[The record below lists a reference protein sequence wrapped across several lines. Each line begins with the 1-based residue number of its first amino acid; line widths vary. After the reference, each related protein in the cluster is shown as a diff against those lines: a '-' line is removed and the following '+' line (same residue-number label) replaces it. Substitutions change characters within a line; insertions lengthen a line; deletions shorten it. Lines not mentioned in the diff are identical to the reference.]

1 MWAGHVARM
10 GETNSCNYSDCKT
23 WRESPHVRQI
33 RWWKGKTNIKT
44 NLIEMCKVGWTGSG
58 NGSMQFPLNTGLKSG
73 FPCRE
78 LLMEN
83 NKMEFVSVTFYV
95 ICTSDI
101 QTDQQ
106 GFVKQF
112 ENLKIPCALQFATS
126 LLRRRGLPSHRVT
139 SNQNINNASQ
149 HPP

>member
-1 MWAGHVARM
+1 
-10 GETNSCNYSDCKT
+10 
-23 WRESPHVRQI
+23 
-33 RWWKGKTNIKT
+33 
-44 NLIEMCKVGWTGSG
+44 
-58 NGSMQFPLNTGLKSG
+58 MQFPLNTGLKSG